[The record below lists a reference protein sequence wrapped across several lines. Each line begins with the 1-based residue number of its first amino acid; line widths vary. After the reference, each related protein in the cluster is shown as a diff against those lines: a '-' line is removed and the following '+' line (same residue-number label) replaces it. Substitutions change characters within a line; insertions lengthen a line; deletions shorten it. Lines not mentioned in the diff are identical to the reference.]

1 MIREIKDTINVRV
14 RNNTA
19 FVQNVNLLGG
29 TSDPLAVPPS
39 LLYQWDLSNET
50 FAGTVTAKIII
61 SNTSNPTP
69 VTYTV
74 QVSQLNVSG
83 VAYALNT
90 LNLGVFQV
98 NGNTIYVS
106 NDYYIYG
113 ALSVS
118 GVTILGTTDSSPYSI
133 VLDTLGNV
141 FTANPPFQNNIS
153 KITPSGASSI
163 LAFVGDDP
171 RGITIDSFGNLY
183 TPNANN
189 DNVSKV
195 TPLGIVT
202 TLGITDTTPYAI
214 TIDSLENIYTANL
227 AGDNITKITPLG
239 ISTNYGSLS
248 SNFPNQMVIDS
259 VGNVYVVCSA
269 NTVIKVE
276 PSGVSTPFG
285 VYPLGTNT
293 NSIAIDSSDN
303 IYVANEQTLWKLTPS
318 AVQTVYGT
326 TSDFIQYISIDS
338 LDNIY
343 SVLQNGTV
351 EKILAIGGT
360 TQIADLSGYGGFPY
374 AIIVDANFNVY
385 VTDINNNVVYLIVQ

>member
-1 MIREIKDTINVRV
+1 MESSINIGVK
-14 RNNTA
+14 NNTSLP
-19 FVQNVNLLGG
+19 QNVNLLGG
-29 TSDPLAVPPS
+29 TSDPLAIPPS

-50 FAGTVTAKIII
+50 FAGTLTAKIIV

-74 QVSQLNVSG
+74 QVTQLNVSG

-98 NGNTIYVS
+98 SGNIIYVS
-106 NDYYIYG
+106 NDFYIYG

-118 GVTILGTTDSSPYSI
+118 GVSILGTTGGNPLGITIDSI
-133 VLDTLGNV
+133 GNI
-141 FTANPPFQNNIS
+141 FTVNNSTNNIS
-153 KITPSGASSI
+153 KITPFGVSTI
-163 LAFVGDDP
+163 LAFIQANST
-171 RGITIDSFGNLY
+171 GITIDSADNLY
-183 TPNANN
+183 TSSFAFSA
-189 DNVSKV
+189 VYK
-195 TPLGIVT
+195 T
-202 TLGITDTTPYAI
+202 TQSGITTAFGATNSNPQAI
-214 TIDSLENIYTANL
+214 TIDSLGNIYTANQI
-227 AGDNITKITPLG
+227 GDDITKITPLG
-239 ISTNYGSLS
+239 VNTNYGSLS
-248 SNFPNQMVIDS
+248 SNFAIQMVIDS

-285 VYPLGTNT
+285 VYPLGSSTS
-293 NSIAIDSSDN
+293 SIAIDSSDN
-303 IYVANEQTLWKLTPS
+303 IYVANEQTLWKLTPL

-360 TQIADLSGYGGFPY
+360 TQIADLSVYGGSPY
-374 AIIVDANFNVY
+374 AIIVDSFFNVY
-385 VTDINNNVVYLIVQ
+385 VTDVNNNVVYLIVQ

>member
-19 FVQNVNLLGG
+19 FTQNVNLLGG
-29 TSDPLAVPPS
+29 TADPLGVPPS

-50 FAGTVTAKIII
+50 FSGTLTAKIII

-90 LNLGVFQV
+90 LNLGVFQLS
-98 NGNTIYVS
+98 GNIIYVS

-118 GVTILGTTDSSPYSI
+118 GVSILGTTDSSPYSI

-153 KITPSGASSI
+153 KITQSGASSI

-214 TIDSLENIYTANL
+214 TIDSLGNIYTANL
-227 AGDNITKITPLG
+227 AGNNITKITPLG
-239 ISTNYGSLS
+239 ISTNYGNLS
-248 SNFPNQMVIDS
+248 FNLPTGMVVDS
-259 VGNVYVVCSA
+259 VGNVFVVCIA

-303 IYVANEQTLWKLTPS
+303 IYVANEQTVWKLTPS
-318 AVQTVYGT
+318 AVQTIYGT
-326 TSDFIQYISIDS
+326 TSDFQQRIAIDS
-338 LDNIY
+338 SDNIY
-343 SVLQNGTV
+343 ATLQNATV
-351 EKILAIGGT
+351 EKVSIGGT
-360 TQIADLSGYGGFPY
+360 TLIADLSGYGGFPY

-385 VTDINNNVVYLIVQ
+385 VTDINNDVVYLIVQ

>member
-1 MIREIKDTINVRV
+1 MLTEIKDTINVRV

-19 FVQNVNLLGG
+19 FAQNVNLLGG

-50 FAGTVTAKIII
+50 FAGTLTAKIIV

-69 VTYTV
+69 ITYTV
-74 QVSQLNVSG
+74 QVTQLNVSG

-98 NGNTIYVS
+98 NGNIIYVS

-118 GVTILGTTDSSPYSI
+118 GVSILGTTGGNPIGI
-133 VLDTLGNV
+133 VLDSVGNIFTL
-141 FTANPPFQNNIS
+141 NNSTNDIS
-153 KITPSGASSI
+153 KITPFGVSTI
-163 LAFVGDDP
+163 LASIGINSS
-171 RGITIDSFGNLY
+171 GITIDSADNLY
-183 TPNANN
+183 TSSFAFST
-189 DNVSKV
+189 VYK
-195 TPLGIVT
+195 T
-202 TLGITDTTPYAI
+202 TQFGITTAFGVTDSNPQAI
-214 TIDSLENIYTANL
+214 TIDSLGNIYTANQI
-227 AGDNITKITPLG
+227 GDNITKITPLG

-248 SNFPNQMVIDS
+248 SNFAIQMVIDS

-285 VYPLGTNT
+285 VYPLASNT
-293 NSIAIDSSDN
+293 TSIAIDSSDN
-303 IYVANEQTLWKLTPS
+303 IYVANEQTLWKLTPL

-326 TSDFIQYISIDS
+326 TTDFQQYIAIDS
-338 LDNIY
+338 LENIY
-343 SVLQNGTV
+343 AVLQNGTV

-360 TQIADLSGYGGFPY
+360 TQIADLSVYGGSPY
-374 AIIVDANFNVY
+374 AITVDSFFNVY
-385 VTDINNNVVYLIVQ
+385 VTDNNNNVVYLIVQ